1 VTLPD
6 PLSAFLSE
14 HEVYALLRKAGITPP
29 RHGMLGQPLPFAPN
43 EAIVLKGQAIGL
55 LHKSDVGAVRFL
67 PYDLPALQRAAESMQ
82 QRSVADGLE
91 WIGALVCERIGIARS
106 VGLPT
111 EALVSL
117 SKGEGGWTL
126 LFGVG
131 GLQAEAVA
139 TSVPPLCWPMELV
152 NVDTA
157 LQELREHLLGR
168 IWLGSLRGTP
178 PLTTDAQ
185 LRALLDGL
193 WRLRDFADEAGLDL
207 VELNPV
213 ALDATGEPR
222 PLDGV
227 GRKGTPDGKR
237 EPPPQGF
244 LTALL
249 APHRVA
255 LAGVSAAEG
264 GVGRTILDN
273 LRRCDDLRE
282 NLLLIKPGHSTFL
295 GLPCVP
301 DVSTLQANPVELLIL
316 ALPAAAAVDT
326 VLRLLSQGGGAR
338 VVALVAGGIGD
349 GADVD
354 GLGVTLMAEV
364 RAAREAGRW
373 TPALVG
379 PNFLGH
385 WVPARDLD
393 SSFIPVEKIAVP
405 ARAGGT
411 VALLSQSGAYLLS
424 RLSRNPQLPLG
435 LALALGNQLD
445 VALPDVLEALEAAPE
460 FRVLGVYVE
469 GFGPGE
475 LAATARVARR
485 LCTSGRRVLLYRA
498 GRTTAGQ
505 EAAASHTGAIAGNW
519 VLEEALL
526 RRVGC
531 ALASTQQAFDAGLAW
546 LGAYPELRPGPVT
559 VVTNAGFESVCAGDV
574 LSPPFVSATLD
585 RAAATRLQAILEREG
600 LGGLVTARLPLDL
613 TPMANET
620 AFLKVVEALVEGPG
634 TIVVL
639 GLIPFTRRLHTDAV
653 VARSFAH
660 ALAVLTQ
667 RQGAALGGVVDAGS
681 DYEPYR
687 DAFTATGVPVF
698 TRMEE
703 AIEGLRATA
712 TLTADHSRP

>member
-1 VTLPD
+1 MTLHD
-6 PLSAFLSE
+6 PVSAFLPE

-29 RHGMLGQPLPFAPN
+29 RHGMLGQPLPFEPN
-43 EAIVLKGQAIGL
+43 EAIVLKGQATGL

-67 PYDLPALQRAAESMQ
+67 PYDLPELQRAAEAMH
-82 QRSVADGLE
+82 QRCTADGLE
-91 WIGALVCERIGIARS
+91 WVGALVCERIAIARS

-117 SKGEGGWTL
+117 SKGEGGWAL
-126 LFGVG
+126 LVGVG

-139 TSVPPLCWPMELV
+139 ESVPPLCWPMDLV
-152 NVDTA
+152 NSGTA

-178 PLTTDAQ
+178 ALTTDAQ

-193 WRLRDFADEAGLDL
+193 WRLRDLADEAGLDL

-227 GRKGTPDGKR
+227 GRKGTPGGRR
-237 EPPPQGF
+237 ETPPAGF

-249 APHRVA
+249 APDRVA

-273 LRRCDDLRE
+273 LRRCGDLTD
-282 NLLLIKPGHSTFL
+282 NLLLIKPGHGTFL

-301 DVSTLQANPVELLIL
+301 DVSALRAHPVDLLIL
-316 ALPAAAAVDT
+316 ALPAATSAQT
-326 VLRLLSQGGGAR
+326 VSRLLAQGGGAR

-349 GADVD
+349 GADTD
-354 GLGVTLMAEV
+354 GLGAELMAEL
-364 RAAREAGRW
+364 REAREAGRW

-393 SSFIPVEKIAVP
+393 SSFIPVEKLAAP
-405 ARAGGT
+405 ARTGGP

-424 RLSRNPQLPLG
+424 RLSQNPHLPLG

-445 VALPDVLEALEAAPE
+445 VALPDVLEALEAQPE

-475 LAATARVARR
+475 LAATARVAHRLCGHGRR
-485 LCTSGRRVLLYRA
+485 LLLYRA

-505 EAAASHTGAIAGNW
+505 AAAASHTGAIAGNL

-526 RRVGC
+526 RRAGC
-531 ALASTQQAFDAGLAW
+531 ALAPTQQAFDAGLAW
-546 LGAYPELRPGPVT
+546 LGAYPELRAGPVT
-559 VVTNAGFESVCAGDV
+559 VVTNAGFESVRAGDV
-574 LSPPFVSATLD
+574 LSPPFVSAALD
-585 RAAATRLQAILEREG
+585 LAATARLQAILESEG

-620 AFLKVVEALVEGPG
+620 AFLKVVEALMGGPAA
-634 TIVVL
+634 IVVL

-660 ALAVLTQ
+660 ALAVLAQ
-667 RQGAALGGVVDAGS
+667 RHGAALGVVVDAGR

-687 DAFTATGVPVF
+687 EALAATGVPVF

-703 AIEGLRATA
+703 AIEGLHATA
-712 TLTADHSRP
+712 TLTAAHSTP